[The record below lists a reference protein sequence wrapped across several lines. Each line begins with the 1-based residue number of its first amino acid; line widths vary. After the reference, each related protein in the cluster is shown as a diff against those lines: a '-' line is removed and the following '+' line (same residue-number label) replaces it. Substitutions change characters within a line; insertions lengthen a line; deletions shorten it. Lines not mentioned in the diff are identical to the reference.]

1 MKASQKGSGT
11 TNQPHLQ
18 KHTVLIMAVTSGAA
32 VANLYYNQPLLAVIQ
47 EKFQVSSHA
56 VGFIPTLTQIGY
68 ALGIFLIVPLGDLL
82 ERRRLIISMY
92 LVTALALAALAV
104 SPNITWLQITSLII
118 GLTTVVAQL
127 IIPLAAQL
135 ALPHERGKVVG
146 TIMSG
151 LFIGILLARTVS
163 GFVAASFSW
172 RAVYW
177 LASVLMLGSAAILS
191 KSLPRSR
198 SSLQIS
204 YPELMRSLFPLIRHP
219 VLRQAALSG
228 AMSFGAFSAFW
239 STLVLLL
246 AQPPY
251 HYGSEVAG
259 LFGLVGV
266 AGAIAAP
273 IVGKLA
279 DRSSPKRV
287 VGIGFLITT
296 TSFILFW
303 IFGYQIIGLIIGV
316 ILLDLGVQTTQVS
329 NQARIYSLPVELH
342 SRLNALYV
350 SFYFIGGALGSYLG
364 AYAWSIWKWQGVC
377 IAALIMLTIGF
388 TTFYR
393 KPTINNIL

>member
-1 MKASQKGSGT
+1 MKVFGKQER
-11 TNQPHLQ
+11 LQ
-18 KHTVLIMAVTSGAA
+18 KRTVLIMAVTSGAA

-68 ALGIFLIVPLGDLL
+68 ALGILLIVPLGDLL
-82 ERRRLIISMY
+82 ERRRLIISMF
-92 LVTALALAALAV
+92 LVTAVALAAFSI

-118 GLTTVVAQL
+118 GITTVAAQL

-135 ALPHERGKVVG
+135 AEPHERGKVVG

-151 LFIGILLARTVS
+151 LFIGVLLARTVS
-163 GFVAASFSW
+163 GFIAANLNW

-177 LASVLMLGSAAILS
+177 LASVLMLGSALILS
-191 KSLPRSR
+191 KSLPKSR
-198 SSLQIS
+198 SSLQITYS
-204 YPELMRSLFPLIRHP
+204 QLIGSLFGLIKQP
-219 VLRQAALSG
+219 ILLQAALSG
-228 AMSFGAFSAFW
+228 AMSFGAFNVFW
-239 STLVLLL
+239 STLVFLL

-273 IVGKLA
+273 MVGKLT
-279 DRSSPKRV
+279 DRSRHERV
-287 VGIGFLITT
+287 VGIGLLITT

-303 IFGYQIIGLIIGV
+303 IFGHQIIGLIIGV

-329 NQARIYSLPVELH
+329 NQARIYSLPTELH
-342 SRLNALYV
+342 SRLNAVYI
-350 SFYFIGGALGSYLG
+350 SSYFLGGALGSYLG
-364 AYAWSIWKWQGVC
+364 AYTWSIWNWQGVC
-377 IAALIMLTIGF
+377 IAALMMLAIGF
-388 TTFYR
+388 TTFYQ
-393 KPTINNIL
+393 KKSINN